1 MSTTTIRL
9 DDDLKARMSAA
20 AEQAGK
26 TAHAFILDAIAESV
40 AQVEF
45 DAELDRVCEERW
57 AEFLKTGEAIPW
69 EEAKAYLKTTAAGK
83 KAKRP
88 VARKIIE

>member
-40 AQVEF
+40 AQAEF
-45 DAELDRVCEERW
+45 DAELDQLCEERW
-57 AEFLKTGEAIPW
+57 AEFLVTGEAIDW
-69 EEAKAYLKTTAAGK
+69 DEAKAYLTAPIGQVP
-83 KAKRP
+83 RP
-88 VARKIIE
+88 VPRKL